1 MPTTLISDGIDVLI
15 GEKPTSELDLARLVE
30 NGLPIA
36 RLSLLKAHGVTFT
49 EVSEIVISPR
59 TLKHRKARG
68 ERLSDE
74 ETDRMVRVARII
86 ALANSVFGNPQK
98 ALKWLRTESAR
109 MGGRRPLSMLRTD
122 AGGRL
127 VESHLWQ
134 IDEGVFA

>member
-1 MPTTLISDGIDVLI
+1 MEELI
-15 GEKPTSELDLARLVE
+15 GVMPKSDFDLAKIVERGLPTS
-30 NGLPIA
+30 
-36 RLSLLKAHGVTFT
+36 RLSLLKDHGLTFT

-74 ETDRMVRVARII
+74 ETDRLVRVARIV
-86 ALANSVFGNPQK
+86 ALANTVFGNPRK
-98 ALKWLRTESAR
+98 ALKWLRTESDR
-109 MGGRRPLSMLRTD
+109 MGGRQPLSMLRTD

-127 VESHLWQ
+127 VESSLWR

>member
-1 MPTTLISDGIDVLI
+1 MAATQTPDSIKNLIGVTPKSDFDLAKIVERGLPTTR
-15 GEKPTSELDLARLVE
+15 LA
-30 NGLPIA
+30 
-36 RLSLLKAHGVTFT
+36 LLKQHGLTFT
-49 EVSEIVISPR
+49 EVSDIVISPR

-74 ETDRMVRVARII
+74 ETDRLVRAARII

-98 ALKWLRTESAR
+98 ALQWLRTESDR

-127 VESHLWQ
+127 VESRLWQ
-134 IDEGVFA
+134 IDEGIFA